1 MSSEDRREPGGGLS
15 GESLSSLRKLGY
27 ASRASCTRLI
37 PTPSVCGLYSTPGI
51 AGAAQGSK
59 LCAFVFALWIC

>member
-27 ASRASCTRLI
+27 ASRASCTRLDSYTI
-37 PTPSVCGLYSTPGI
+37 RLWAVQHTWYSGRR
-51 AGAAQGSK
+51 ARE
-59 LCAFVFALWIC
+59 